1 MTTVTDT
8 ASTLGSTSSTSST
21 TAAAST
27 SLLSD
32 YNLFL
37 KLLTT
42 QMTNQDPLDP
52 MDTSE
57 YTQQLVQYSQVEQS
71 IQQTGKLDDILSQ
84 LLSQQ
89 MAQASSY
96 IGREAR
102 FDSAVAGLG
111 DNPAK
116 WTYYVDGTPST
127 VTATIKDALG
137 GTVATVTLDPSE
149 TQGTYEWDGTKTD
162 GTKATAGAY
171 TLSISALASDGS
183 SLDTTINSVGV
194 VDDVVTDGSS
204 IMLGVNGIRL
214 SATGLVALTTPS
226 SSED

>member
-1 MTTVTDT
+1 MATVTDT
-8 ASTLGSTSSTSST
+8 ASTSSTSST
-21 TAAAST
+21 TAASTT
-27 SLLSD
+27 SLLAD

-71 IQQTGKLDDILSQ
+71 IQQTGKLDDILGQ

-102 FDSAVAGLG
+102 FDSAVAGLS

-116 WTYYVDGTPST
+116 WTYYVDGTLHRHRDDQGRAGRHRGDRQPRPQR
-127 VTATIKDALG
+127 
-137 GTVATVTLDPSE
+137 DPRH
-149 TQGTYEWDGTKTD
+149 
-162 GTKATAGAY
+162 
-171 TLSISALASDGS
+171 L
-183 SLDTTINSVGV
+183 
-194 VDDVVTDGSS
+194 
-204 IMLGVNGIRL
+204 
-214 SATGLVALTTPS
+214 
-226 SSED
+226 

>member
-8 ASTLGSTSSTSST
+8 ASTKST
-21 TAAAST
+21 TSATTAAST
-27 SLLSD
+27 SGLLTD

-57 YTQQLVQYSQVEQS
+57 YTAQLVQYSQVEQS
-71 IQQTGKLDDILSQ
+71 IQQTGALGNILSQ

-102 FDSAVAGLG
+102 FDSPVAGL
-111 DNPAK
+111 DTNTPAR
-116 WTYYVDGTPST
+116 WTYYVNGTPGSI
-127 VTATIKDALG
+127 TATVKDSLG
-137 GTVATVTLDPSE
+137 ATVATVNLDPE
-149 TQGTYEWDGTKTD
+149 AQGSYEWDGTMTD
-162 GTKATAGAY
+162 GSKAPAGAY
-171 TLSISALASDGS
+171 TLSIDAKDASGS
-183 SLDTTINSVGV
+183 SLDTTINSIGV
-194 VDDVVTDGSS
+194 VNDVVTDGTD

-214 SATGLVALTTPS
+214 SASGLVALAAPKA
-226 SSED
+226 D

>member
-8 ASTLGSTSSTSST
+8 TSTGSSTSST
-21 TAAAST
+21 AAST
-27 SLLSD
+27 SGLLTD

-89 MAQASSY
+89 MSQASSY

-102 FDSAVAGLG
+102 FDSPVAGLG
-111 DNPAK
+111 DSPAK
-116 WTYYVDGTPST
+116 WTYYVDGTPAS
-127 VTATIKDALG
+127 VSATIKDALG
-137 GTVATVTLDPSE
+137 GTVATVTLDPE
-149 TQGTYEWDGTKTD
+149 AQGSYEWDGTLSD
-162 GTKATAGAY
+162 GTKAAAGAY
-171 TLSISALASDGS
+171 TLSISALAADGS

-214 SATGLVALTTPS
+214 SATGLVALTAPKDAS
-226 SSED
+226 

>member
-8 ASTLGSTSSTSST
+8 ASTLSGTSTGSAS
-21 TAAAST
+21 TAAS
-27 SLLSD
+27 SSGLLTD

-71 IQQTGKLDDILSQ
+71 IQQTGKLGDILSQ
-84 LLSQQ
+84 MLSQQ

-111 DNPAK
+111 DGPAK
-116 WTYYVDGTPST
+116 WTYYVGGTPAT
-127 VTATIKDALG
+127 VTATIKDAKG
-137 GTVATVTLDPSE
+137 VTVRTVTLDPSE
-149 TQGTYEWDGTKTD
+149 TQGSYEWDGTRTD
-162 GTKATAGAY
+162 GTKAAEGAY
-171 TLSISALASDGS
+171 TLSISSLAADGS
-183 SLDTTINSVGV
+183 MLDTTINSVGV
-194 VDDVVTDGSS
+194 VDDVVTDGTS

-214 SATGLVALTTPS
+214 SASGLVALTMPK
-226 SSED
+226 DD

>member
-8 ASTLGSTSSTSST
+8 ATKGISATAGATSG
-21 TAAAST
+21 
-27 SLLSD
+27 LLAD

-57 YTQQLVQYSQVEQS
+57 YTAQLVQYSQVEQS
-71 IQQTGKLDDILSQ
+71 IQQTGKLDDIMSQ

-102 FDSAVAGLG
+102 FDSPVSGLG
-111 DNPAK
+111 DAPAR
-116 WTYYVDGTPST
+116 WTYYVDGSPST
-127 VTATIKDALG
+127 ITATVKDSLG
-137 GTVATVTLDPSE
+137 ATVATVALDPDA
-149 TQGTYEWDGTKTD
+149 QGTFEWDGTKSD
-162 GTKATAGAY
+162 GSKAEPGAY
-171 TLSISALASDGS
+171 TLSISTVNASGS
-183 SLDTTINSVGV
+183 SLTTTINSVGR

-204 IMLGVNGIRL
+204 IMLGVNGIRF
-214 SATGLVALTTPS
+214 SATGLVALTAG
-226 SSED
+226 SED